1 MEIVIS
7 YAMLFRIMAAY
18 AMKTERFLFMKTTV
32 LQGKYGMD
40 LFNRFMSF

>member
-32 LQGKYGMD
+32 SLAKEDM
-40 LFNRFMSF
+40 FNIQHPLT